1 MAHTSSGRRP
11 DSRNLDRTPAA
22 RGDTTEKVV
31 FINRCAKVV
40 KGGRRF
46 SFSALIV
53 AGDHDGSVGVGFGK
67 ANEVSEAI
75 RKASESARKSMEK
88 VSLHENTIPHETI
101 GEFGGGRVLLRP
113 ASPGTGVIAGG
124 GVRAVVEAAGI
135 RDVLAKSLGSSNHA
149 NVVKATIAALK
160 SLRRKDEIFKVRGMK
175 GGRAND
181 MMRLHNL
188 RPRPGARHRV
198 KRLGCGESSGHGK
211 TSGKGHKG
219 QKARSGGSLRLGFE
233 GGQMPLIR
241 RLPKRGFNN
250 AAFHKRYAIVN
261 LSELAAFKSGSVVNE
276 ESLRA
281 AKLVRGN
288 FHGIKILGDG
298 ELKHGLT
305 IQAEKVSASAREK
318 IERAGGTV
326 AVPEAKAPGNGATEA
341 PEKSDAPKIAKKAG
355 SRKAKPQK
363 KTARK

>member
-1 MAHTSSGRRP
+1 MAAPGSQRRGERTTDRSS
-11 DSRNLDRTPAA
+11 AV

-88 VSLHENTIPHETI
+88 FSLYENTIPHETI

-160 SLRRKDEIFKVRGMK
+160 SLRRKDEIFKVRGIK
-175 GGRAND
+175 GGD
-181 MMRLHNL
+181 
-188 RPRPGARHRV
+188 
-198 KRLGCGESSGHGK
+198 GK
-211 TSGKGHKG
+211 
-219 QKARSGGSLRLGFE
+219 
-233 GGQMPLIR
+233 
-241 RLPKRGFNN
+241 
-250 AAFHKRYAIVN
+250 AA
-261 LSELAAFKSGSVVNE
+261 
-276 ESLRA
+276 
-281 AKLVRGN
+281 
-288 FHGIKILGDG
+288 
-298 ELKHGLT
+298 
-305 IQAEKVSASAREK
+305 
-318 IERAGGTV
+318 
-326 AVPEAKAPGNGATEA
+326 APT
-341 PEKSDAPKIAKKAG
+341 
-355 SRKAKPQK
+355 
-363 KTARK
+363 T